1 MDFMLPRP
9 RLACDGLRQELNAA
23 FKRRGPSLIE
33 VAVGEMPDPW
43 PTLMMGRVR
52 GSR

>member
-1 MDFMLPRP
+1 
-9 RLACDGLRQELNAA
+9 LRRELNAA
-23 FKRRGPSLIE
+23 FKRCGPSLIE

-43 PTLMMGRVR
+43 PTLIMGRVR